1 MYESIGNGG
10 NGGQE
15 LGACTW
21 WGRSEINDVW
31 TVSLDERLI
40 CGGLAY
46 LSDGRAM
53 GEQLLDQAGRE
64 VNMEEPAESERER
77 VMILRGSGWVGNGK
91 ARFKGMFGWS

>member
-1 MYESIGNGG
+1 M
-10 NGGQE
+10 
-15 LGACTW
+15 
-21 WGRSEINDVW
+21 W

-77 VMILRGSGWVGNGK
+77 VMILRGSG
-91 ARFKGMFGWS
+91 

>member
-1 MYESIGNGG
+1 M
-10 NGGQE
+10 
-15 LGACTW
+15 
-21 WGRSEINDVW
+21 W

-46 LSDGRAM
+46 LSGGRAM

-77 VMILRGSGWVGNGK
+77 VMILRGSG
-91 ARFKGMFGWS
+91 